1 MTSKPINL
9 THAQE
14 RNRDNSIFSHPLS
27 RYFFNHMVLIAF
39 WTVLLSV
46 LFYWNVD
53 QYRDSAVEMARHD
66 ARIAWERDTLYRFW
80 GALHGGVYVPVTE
93 QTPPN
98 PYLETL
104 HRDVVIHGRPY
115 TLVNPAYM
123 TRQVYEMAEKKLMA
137 KGHITSL
144 KPLRPENKAD
154 SWETIALKTFEQGE
168 DEYSKVVTS
177 AGRPYLRLMRPFV
190 TERACLKCHAKQ
202 GYKLGD
208 IRGGISISVPMN
220 KYYEIQGANMN
231 HLLLAYMGIW
241 IIGCCLFYIY
251 GNRLNQAREV
261 AEAAAEAKTS
271 FLANMS
277 HEIRTPLNGMM
288 GMLGFA
294 LSTDLSKGQRHYL
307 TSAQTAADYLLSLLN
322 DILDLSKIDADQLVL
337 EKSPFSVGRLMADI
351 KSVFTISAAD
361 KSLTLSVETD
371 ANIPLALKGD
381 SLRLR
386 QVLMNLAS
394 NAIKFTRQG
403 SVHIASRLDHLTEEK
418 ATIHFSVADTGIGIP
433 LEKQQGIFDAFSQA
447 DVSTT
452 RKYGGTGLGLAIC
465 KRLVKLM
472 GGRIWVESKDGR
484 GSTFH
489 FTLRFETALPSELP
503 EYKKSEDNAVQ
514 IFSELDILLV
524 EDNELNREVAQ
535 LTLEYGGHR
544 VTSATHGVE
553 ALEWLTRE
561 SFDVILMDMQMPV
574 MDGLTAASLIRKCES
589 GSLPESEVSGDLL
602 ERLRTKVR
610 GTRTPIVALT
620 ANAMSSDRQKCL
632 DAGMDAYLTKPFQ
645 PEQLADLLTHILQDD
660 GSSGNLPIPRQ
671 NRQKVEN
678 GLSSANNEDLRKKVK
693 THLKDTYGFEDR
705 QIDTLFQEMIH
716 NLDDHLAQAEAA
728 TVDKNIPDLG
738 RIVHTIKGTLL
749 SVGLNDW
756 AEHAKNIELAAKN
769 ENRMENL
776 APLLQ
781 MRDELQPF
789 V

>member
-1 MTSKPINL
+1 MNSKPINMAH
-9 THAQE
+9 TEKQN
-14 RNRDNSIFSHPLS
+14 RNNSIFAHRVS

-98 PYLETL
+98 PYLETPN
-104 HRDVVIHGRPY
+104 RDVLIHDRLF

-154 SWETIALKTFEQGE
+154 SWETIALETFEQGK
-168 DEYSKVVTS
+168 DEYSEVVTF
-177 AGRPYLRLMRPFV
+177 ADRPYLRLMRPFV
-190 TERACLKCHAKQ
+190 TEKACLKCHAKQ

-208 IRGGISISVPMN
+208 VRGGISISVPMN
-220 KYYEIQGANMN
+220 KYFEIQGANIN
-231 HLLLAYMGIW
+231 HLLLAYLSIW
-241 IIGCCLFYIY
+241 IIGCGLFYIY
-251 GNRLNQAREV
+251 GNRLHQAREV

-277 HEIRTPLNGMM
+277 HEIRMPLNGMM

-294 LSTDLSKGQRHYL
+294 LSTDLSKDQRRYL
-307 TSAQTAADYLLSLLN
+307 TSAQTAADYLLGLLN

-337 EKSPFSVGRLMADI
+337 EKSAFSVGRLMADI

-361 KSLTLSVETD
+361 KSLALSVEAD
-371 ANIPLALKGD
+371 ANIPMALKGD

-394 NAIKFTRQG
+394 NAIKFTSQG
-403 SVHIASRLDHLTEEK
+403 SIHIASRLDHLTEEK
-418 ATIHFSVADTGIGIP
+418 ATIHFSVTDTGIGIP
-433 LEKQQGIFDAFSQA
+433 LEKQQDIFDTFSQA

-472 GGRIWVESKDGR
+472 GGRIWVESKDGN

-489 FTLRFETALPSELP
+489 FTIRFETALPSELP
-503 EYKKSEDNAVQ
+503 EYKKNEDNSVQ
-514 IFSELDILLV
+514 MLSELDILLV

-544 VTSATHGVE
+544 VTSATNGVE
-553 ALEWLTRE
+553 ALELLTRE

-589 GSLPESEVSGDLL
+589 RTMPESEEYGDLL
-602 ERLRTKVR
+602 ERLHARVR
-610 GTRTPIVALT
+610 ETRTPIVALT
-620 ANAMSSDRQKCL
+620 ANAMSSDRQRCL

-645 PEQLADLLTHILQDD
+645 PKQLADLLTNIMKDD
-660 GSSGNLPIPRQ
+660 GAGSNLNIPRQ
-671 NRQKVEN
+671 DHQKMAS
-678 GLSSANNEDLRKKVK
+678 GLSTVNNEDLRKKVK
-693 THLKDTYGFEDR
+693 THLKNTYGFEDG
-705 QIDTLFQEMIH
+705 QIDTLFREMIH
-716 NLDDHLAQAEAA
+716 NLDDNLAQAEAA

-756 AEHAKNIELAAKN
+756 AEYAKNIELAAKN
-769 ENRMENL
+769 ENKMENL

-781 MRDELQPF
+781 MRDEIQPF